1 MTAEEWRERLAT
13 LPQKEIQRLLKS
25 EPAVTAQISVG
36 FRPGVE
42 TLKNPIVLK
51 RLAEALPKN
60 PKLAEAIESLEP
72 VPSAVTVTQPSAR
85 THPART
91 HPASSLGDPPSSKE
105 GELKS
110 KLKELRAAL
119 REKDAELT
127 ELRARLVQCEKER
140 GAALVER
147 DAERKARET
156 REAQLERER
165 RRKVPEPVVVK
176 ATVPTISVPAPTQ
189 ELSTSWLPE
198 ALSRLLQRG
207 HDATVLAL
215 CRELLT
221 DDTLPL
227 LARAGIQG
235 AYATALESL
244 GAPDAVAQ
252 SRVAAEAFL
261 SAGQPLEASEALLRS
276 FTRNTP
282 STAERALLQKLL
294 AMAER
299 RGELEALGQS
309 WLRQRLTRPAAFA
322 CLTKGLESVGK
333 KFPQLLPE
341 IRATVLAPD
350 ATVALPTKSK
360 SVATVTARTLV
371 QAVNEGDVA
380 LVSKARAGLQAL
392 RTSDPSLADALLE
405 AVGRLSPPSLATLTA
420 PRLRPIVVDASN
432 VARHIGDPLAAL
444 VSKKTTGS
452 TVQLVALREFLLL
465 RGFFPVIC
473 IADANLRH
481 VVTEKAAY
489 AALVDRHIVRETLP
503 GTSADELLLSEAHAH
518 NAPLLTN
525 DRLADWGKQA
535 DGIERLGFTIH
546 KNTVTLL
553 PT

>member
-25 EPAVTAQISVG
+25 EPLVMAQISAG

-60 PKLAEAIESLEP
+60 PKLAEALEAVPIPEP
-72 VPSAVTVTQPSAR
+72 VPSASP
-85 THPART
+85 HPART

-105 GELKS
+105 GELKA
-110 KLKELRAAL
+110 KLREQRAAL
-119 REKDAELT
+119 RERDAELT
-127 ELRARLVQCEKER
+127 ELRARLGQCEKER
-140 GAALVER
+140 DAALVER
-147 DAERKARET
+147 DSERKARET

-176 ATVPTISVPAPTQ
+176 ASAPTATAPTLAA
-189 ELSTSWLPE
+189 EPPTSWLPE

-207 HDATVLAL
+207 HDATVLTL

-221 DDTLPL
+221 DDSLPL
-227 LARAGIQG
+227 VARAGIQG
-235 AYATALESL
+235 AYALALDSL
-244 GAPDAVAQ
+244 GAPDAVEQ
-252 SRVAAEAFL
+252 SRIAAEAFL

-276 FTRNTP
+276 FTRSTP
-282 STAERALLQKLL
+282 STAERALLQKLV

-299 RGELEALGQS
+299 RGELEALSQS

-322 CLTKGLESVGK
+322 CLTKGLENVGK
-333 KFPQLLPE
+333 KYPQLLPE
-341 IRATVLAPD
+341 ARATTLVPD
-350 ATVALPTKSK
+350 ATVALPTTSK
-360 SVATVTARTLV
+360 SVATVTARKLV
-371 QAVNEGDVA
+371 QAVDEGAVA
-380 LVSKARAGLQAL
+380 LVSQARAGLQAL
-392 RTSDPSLADALLE
+392 RTSDPGLADALLE

-420 PRLRPIVVDASN
+420 TRLRPIVVDASN

-444 VSKKTTGS
+444 VTKKATGS
-452 TVQLVALREFLLL
+452 TTQLVALREFLLL
-465 RGFFPVIC
+465 HGFFPVIC

-489 AALVDRHIVRETLP
+489 AALVERHIVRETLP
-503 GTSADELLLSEAHAH
+503 GTSADELLLTEAHAH

-525 DRLADWGKQA
+525 DRLTDWGKQA

-553 PT
+553 PV

>member
-25 EPAVTAQISVG
+25 EPLVTAQISAG

-60 PKLAEAIESLEP
+60 PKLAEALEAVPIHEP
-72 VPSAVTVTQPSAR
+72 VPTTVTVGQPE
-85 THPART
+85 PI
-91 HPASSLGDPPSSKE
+91 PQPLPSSKE
-105 GELKS
+105 GELKA
-110 KLKELRAAL
+110 KLKEQRAAL
-119 REKDAELT
+119 RERDAELT
-127 ELRARLVQCEKER
+127 ELRARLGQCEKER
-140 GAALVER
+140 DAALGER

-176 ATVPTISVPAPTQ
+176 ASAPTATAPTLAA
-189 ELSTSWLPE
+189 EPPTSWLPE

-221 DDTLPL
+221 DDSLPL
-227 LARAGIQG
+227 VARAGIQG
-235 AYATALESL
+235 AYAAALDSL
-244 GAPDAVAQ
+244 GAPDAVEQ
-252 SRVAAEAFL
+252 SRIAAEAFL

-299 RGELEALGQS
+299 RGELEALSQS

-333 KFPQLLPE
+333 KYPSLLPE
-341 IRATVLAPD
+341 PRATTLVPD

-360 SVATVTARTLV
+360 SVATVTARKLV
-371 QAVNEGDVA
+371 QAIDEGAVA
-380 LVSKARAGLQAL
+380 LVSQARAGLQAL
-392 RTSDPSLADALLE
+392 RASDPSLADALLE
-405 AVGRLSPPSLATLTA
+405 AVGRLSPPSLVTLTA
-420 PRLRPIVVDASN
+420 TRLRPIVVDASN

-444 VSKKTTGS
+444 VTKKATGS
-452 TVQLVALREFLLL
+452 TTQLVALREFLLL
-465 RGFFPVIC
+465 HGFFPVIC

-489 AALVDRHIVRETLP
+489 AALVERHIVRETLP
-503 GTSADELLLSEAHAH
+503 GTSADELLLTEAHAH

-525 DRLADWGKQA
+525 DRLTDWGKQA

-553 PT
+553 PV